1 MGGPR
6 WTPEEGGEVHG
17 ESASIRR
24 LGMSL
29 TSGSREIVPG
39 RLLTPGERGWIF
51 FSVQGIEWYH
61 LHFYT
66 VWLFGD
72 GVRRGQDGRPGD
84 QEGGFMEVAVRGGG
98 ALWEGF
104 SDTFPT

>member
-1 MGGPR
+1 MPCEYLLGGPR

-51 FSVQGIEWYH
+51 FSVQSIEWYH

-72 GVRRGQDGRPGD
+72 GVGGD
-84 QEGGFMEVAVRGGG
+84 RMEGPEIRKEDS
-98 ALWEGF
+98 WRWQ
-104 SDTFPT
+104 